1 MSHMKASDIPPAGD
15 QRVTL
20 NQVLWRELQ
29 ALRPEYCASREF
41 KPAPFDPKQP
51 DDAGTDPRFQPN
63 LRQLYQLVGTLDA
76 DGSKAHPPLS
86 ALCLSGGGIRSA
98 TFNLGVLQAL
108 AKSRLLGE
116 FDYLSSVS
124 GGGYIAGWLQAWIH
138 RQQQDEGSAQQVI
151 EELGGRGG
159 EPVAPLTPEPGPVD
173 HLREFSNYLTPKLGL
188 FSGDTWTAA
197 AIIVRNL
204 LLNWLVILPLLAALV
219 VIPQGLYLVVQST
232 VSPGLGRT
240 LLYISLGAELLASFS
255 VYYHRRFVRD
265 PSTPPSRYAI
275 LCVLP
280 VLAAAG
286 LLSFTGLGYANGPAI
301 VLDAPFWS
309 DANRPMLLFSAL
321 WCMAVPLFG
330 WIIVEAMYRMRHDIE
345 PESRH
350 TAKFELAALVISG
363 LVVSLLFAVT
373 VRGLLLPLYNH
384 PGLYVMFALPVLLGL
399 YLLARTLFVG
409 LASLSETFLTGASP
423 ALVNDGDREW
433 WARLSGWILAVAIG
447 WIAVTGLCLFGQF
460 LLNKITAAAKP
471 LVAAAGGVSGLA
483 AALLGSRDKTT
494 PSAGS
499 KPSIMQRVGLV
510 IAAPVFVICVA
521 LVISW
526 ATATLGGWIVN
537 PNVTEHSTLGEAAK
551 IFTDPMQ
558 RQPGLRYTGFQW
570 FWALPW
576 ILLLLALLMGLIVN
590 VNRFSLHGLYRN
602 RLVRAYL
609 GASNHKRKPDPFT
622 GFDAAD
628 NVRMHKLRPASGAQ
642 RLLPLVNVTLNL
654 LRNGKLAWQER
665 KAESFS
671 ITPYFCGNFHEGY
684 RPSASYGGQGGISLG
699 TAVTISGAAANPH
712 MGYCSSPALAFVMS
726 LFNVR
731 LGAWLGNTN
740 TQGDDAYHLPG
751 PRQALSPMLG
761 ELFGFTTPD
770 FKYVN
775 LSDGGHFDNLGL
787 YEVVLRRCRF
797 IFVSDAGCDPD
808 SKLGDLGNAIRKVRI
823 DFGIPIH
830 FEKEIEIFPN
840 SDAKQ
845 GLYCATAR
853 IDYDAVDQGT
863 PPGRL
868 FYIKP
873 TLRGRGEHPVPY
885 DVYSYGR
892 TVGEFPHESTA
903 DQWFSESQFESYR
916 ALGFHSLEQIL
927 RGTAPQDFT
936 DFFARVKTYMN
947 PERKRRAFRPERE
960 AMAQPR
966 TAMDDQ

>member
-1 MSHMKASDIPPAGD
+1 MPDTQPTDVSAADE
-15 QRVTL
+15 QRATF
-20 NQVLWRELQ
+20 NEVLWRELQ
-29 ALRPEYCASREF
+29 ALRPEYCAARQF
-41 KPAPFDPKQP
+41 QPAKFDTQQP
-51 DDAGTDPRFQPN
+51 DAAGTDPQFQDN
-63 LRQLYQLVGTLDA
+63 LRELYQMIGTLDA
-76 DGSKAHPPLS
+76 DADSSNAQPPLS

-108 AKSRLLGE
+108 ARNKMLGQ

-124 GGGYIAGWLQAWIH
+124 GGGYIASWLQAWIH
-138 RQQQDEGSAQQVI
+138 RQQQDEGTSRQVF
-151 EELGGRGG
+151 EQLGGRSDK
-159 EPVAPLTPEPGPVD
+159 PVDPLAPEPRPLD
-173 HLREFSNYLTPKLGL
+173 HLREFSNYLTPQLGL
-188 FSGDTWTAA
+188 FSVDTWTAA

-204 LLNWLVILPLLAALV
+204 LLNWLVILPLLAAMV
-219 VIPQGLYLVVQST
+219 VIPQGLYLVVQTT
-232 VSPGLGRT
+232 VSPDLGRK
-240 LLYISLGAELLASFS
+240 LLYISLVAELLASFS

-265 PSTPPSRYAI
+265 PSTSSSRYAL

-280 VLAAAG
+280 VVAAAG

-301 VLDAPFWS
+301 VLDAPLWS
-309 DANRPMLLFSAL
+309 EANRPLLMFSAL
-321 WCMAVPLFG
+321 WCVVVPLIG
-330 WIIVEAMYRMRHDIE
+330 WIVVEIIYRLRHDIA

-350 TAKFELAALVISG
+350 TSQFEFGALVISG
-363 LVVSLLFAVT
+363 LVVACLFALV
-373 VRGLLLPLYNH
+373 VRGLLLPFH
-384 PGLYVMFALPVLLGL
+384 GQPGLYVMLALPVLLGL
-399 YLLARTLFVG
+399 YLIARTLFVG

-447 WIAVTGLCLFGQF
+447 WIAVTGLCLFGQY
-460 LLNKITAAAKP
+460 LLNKITDAAKP
-471 LVAAAGGVSGLA
+471 LVAAAGGISGIA

-494 PSAGS
+494 PSSAD
-499 KPSIMQRVGLV
+499 KPSIMQRVGLAL
-510 IAAPVFVICVA
+510 AAPIFVVCVA
-521 LVISW
+521 IVISW
-526 ATATLGGWIVN
+526 ATSTLGGWIITKGSPGAESIFMN
-537 PNVTEHSTLGEAAK
+537 PMV
-551 IFTDPMQ
+551 
-558 RQPGLRYTGFQW
+558 RQVGLRHAAFEW
-570 FWALPW
+570 FWALPALF
-576 ILLLLALLMGLIVN
+576 LLAALLMGLIVN

-609 GASNHKRKPDPFT
+609 GASHVKRKPDPFT
-622 GFDAAD
+622 GFDASD
-628 NVRMHKLRPASGAQ
+628 NVRMHKLRPNGGAQ
-642 RLLPLVNVTLNL
+642 RLLPLINVTLNL
-654 LRNGKLAWQER
+654 LQNGKLAWQER

-684 RPSASYGGQGGISLG
+684 RASAIYGGQGGISLG

-740 TQGDDAYHLPG
+740 AKGDNAYHLPG

-787 YEVVLRRCRF
+787 YEVVLRRCRY

-808 SKLGDLGNAIRKVRI
+808 SKLGDLGNAIRKIRI
-823 DFGIPIH
+823 DFGVPIR
-830 FEKEIEIFPN
+830 FEKEIEIYPN
-840 SDAKQ
+840 GNAKV

-853 IDYDAVDQGT
+853 IDYDAVDKGT

-868 FYIKP
+868 LYIKP

-885 DVYSYGR
+885 DVYSYAK
-892 TVGEFPHESTA
+892 TVDAFPHESTA

-916 ALGFHSLEQIL
+916 ALGFHALEQIL
-927 RGTAPQDFT
+927 RSTPPQDFA
-936 DFFARVKTYMN
+936 DFFARAAAYMN
-947 PERKRRAFRPERE
+947 PGRKRREFKPGRE
-960 AMAQPR
+960 APAAPR
-966 TAMDDQ
+966 TVLDDE

>member
-1 MSHMKASDIPPAGD
+1 MPDTQPTDHSAAEE
-15 QRVTL
+15 QRATF
-20 NQVLWRELQ
+20 NEVLWRELQ
-29 ALRPEYCASREF
+29 ALRPEYCASRQF
-41 KPAPFDPKQP
+41 QPAKFDAQQP
-51 DDAGTDPRFQPN
+51 DAAGTDPQFQDN
-63 LRQLYQLVGTLDA
+63 LRELYQMIGTLDA
-76 DGSKAHPPLS
+76 DADSTKAQPPLS

-108 AKSRLLGE
+108 AKNKMLGD

-124 GGGYIAGWLQAWIH
+124 GGGYIASWLQAWIH
-138 RQQQDEGSAQQVI
+138 RQQQDEGTSRQLFEQ
-151 EELGGRGG
+151 LGGRSDK
-159 EPVAPLTPEPGPVD
+159 PVDPLAPEPRPVD

-197 AIIVRNL
+197 AIILRNL

-219 VIPQGLYLVVQST
+219 VIPQGLYLVVQTT
-232 VSPGLGRT
+232 VSPDLGRK
-240 LLYISLGAELLASFS
+240 LLYISLIAELLASFS

-265 PSTPPSRYAI
+265 PSTSSSRYAL
-275 LCVLP
+275 LCVFP

-286 LLSFTGLGYANGPAI
+286 LLSFAGLGYANGSAI
-301 VLDAPFWS
+301 VLDAPLLS
-309 DANRPMLLFSAL
+309 KANRPLLMFSAL
-321 WCMAVPLFG
+321 WCVVVPLLG
-330 WIIVEAMYRMRHDIE
+330 WLVVEIIYRLRHDIA

-350 TAKFELAALVISG
+350 TSQFEFGALLISG
-363 LVVSLLFAVT
+363 LVVAFLFALI
-373 VRGLLLPLYNH
+373 VRGLLLPFH
-384 PGLYVMFALPVLLGL
+384 SQPGLYVMLTLPVLLGL

-447 WIAVTGLCLFGQF
+447 WIVITGLCLFGQY
-460 LLNKITAAAKP
+460 LLNKITNAAKP
-471 LVAAAGGVSGLA
+471 LVAAAGGISGIA

-494 PSAGS
+494 PSATD
-499 KPSIMQRVGLV
+499 KPSIMQRVGLAL
-510 IAAPVFVICVA
+510 AAPIFVVCVGI
-521 LVISW
+521 VISW
-526 ATATLGGWIVN
+526 ATSTLGGWIITNGSPGAESIFMN
-537 PNVTEHSTLGEAAK
+537 PM
-551 IFTDPMQ
+551 D
-558 RQPGLRYTGFQW
+558 RQVGLRHADFEW
-570 FWALPW
+570 FWALPA
-576 ILLLLALLMGLIVN
+576 LFLLAALSMGLIVN

-609 GASNHKRKPDPFT
+609 GASHVKRKPDPFT
-622 GFDAAD
+622 GFDASD
-628 NVRMHKLRPASGAQ
+628 NVRMHKLRPAGGAQ
-642 RLLPLVNVTLNL
+642 RLLPLINVTLNL

-684 RPSASYGGQGGISLG
+684 RASAIYGGQGGISLG

-740 TQGDDAYHLPG
+740 ARGDGAYHLPG

-787 YEVVLRRCRF
+787 YEVVLRRCRY

-808 SKLGDLGNAIRKVRI
+808 SKLGDLGNAIRKIRI
-823 DFGIPIH
+823 DFGVPIR

-840 SDAKQ
+840 SNAKV

-853 IDYDAVDQGT
+853 IDYDAVDKGT

-868 FYIKP
+868 LYIKP

-885 DVYSYGR
+885 DVYSYAR
-892 TVGEFPHESTA
+892 TVDAFPHESTA

-916 ALGFHSLEQIL
+916 ALGFHALEQIL
-927 RGTAPQDFT
+927 RSTPPQNFA
-936 DFFARVKTYMN
+936 DFFARASSYMN
-947 PERKRRAFRPERE
+947 PGRKRREFKPPRE
-960 AMAQPR
+960 DSATSR
-966 TAMDDQ
+966 TALDDE